1 MQELPTIP
9 EHLNSPPVFSGVR
22 VTRSLALCVCFVDRC
37 LSFCLFSF
45 GHCAGMCSSFALWFC
60 IYIKECVERER
71 ERERVLNKSL
81 KWLKRILESGDDN
94 SLSLVPVNSK
104 IPR

>member
-1 MQELPTIP
+1 MVLY
-9 EHLNSPPVFSGVR
+9 LYKR
-22 VTRSLALCVCFVDRC
+22 VCWER
-37 LSFCLFSF
+37 
-45 GHCAGMCSSFALWFC
+45 
-60 IYIKECVERER
+60 ERER